1 MVPPSHITITRDQF
15 VILPMPDM
23 VASYITAT
31 SSQGFERGINPDLEP
46 LQDDD
51 GEVSDDL
58 DALQLPQMM
67 VIDCI

>member
-1 MVPPSHITITRDQF
+1 
-15 VILPMPDM
+15 MPDM

-31 SSQGFERGINPDLEP
+31 SSQGFERGINPDLGP

-51 GEVSDDL
+51 REVSDDL